1 MKTVGFIGIYDKTD
15 IMLYTAKILTI
26 LNRKT
31 LIIDS
36 SIMQKAKYVIPTIN
50 PTHSYVTEFEKIDIA
65 VGFSSMEE
73 LRNYLGYGIQDD
85 LGYDIVLIDIDT
97 ADGFS
102 NFEMHLASNTFFVT
116 AFDAYSLKRG
126 LEILSGLEISVIM
139 TKILISRKVMKEDNQ
154 YLDYLSK
161 DYKIRWN
168 EQIIN
173 YVLTEHT
180 LQGIIDNQKAA
191 KIKFKNIG
199 QEFVELIST
208 IIMAIIPEITINDI
222 VKAIKTIDKGGY

>member
-1 MKTVGFIGIYDKTD
+1 MKTIGFIGIYDKTD
-15 IMLYTAKILTI
+15 IMLYTAKLLTI

-50 PTHSYVTEFEKIDIA
+50 PTHSYITEFERIDIA

-73 LRNYLGYGIQDD
+73 LRSYLGIGIQDD

-97 ADGFS
+97 AEGVS
-102 NFEMHLASNTFFVT
+102 NFEMHLASNNFFVT

-126 LEILSGLEISVIM
+126 LEILSGLEISVAM
-139 TKILISRKVMKEDNQ
+139 TKLLVSKKTVKEDNQ

-161 DYKIRWN
+161 NYKIRWN
-168 EQIIN
+168 DRIIN
-173 YVLTEHT
+173 YSITEST
-180 LQGIIDNQKAA
+180 VQGIIDNQRAQ

-208 IIMAIIPEITINDI
+208 IIEIIVPEITINDI